1 MGINANILNLNE
13 EEVSLSKILTWMIC
27 ECINVWIMSYYFIN
41 GVENGCK
48 WNRIENSN
56 NST

>member
-48 WNRIENSN
+48 
-56 NST
+56 